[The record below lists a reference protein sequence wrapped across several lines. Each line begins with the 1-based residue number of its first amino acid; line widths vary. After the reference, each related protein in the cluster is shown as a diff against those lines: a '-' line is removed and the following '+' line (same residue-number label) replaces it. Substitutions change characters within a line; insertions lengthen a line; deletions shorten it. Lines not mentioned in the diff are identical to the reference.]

1 MSDAVITPRIRSEA
15 GEAQL
20 PAWAPTETVWFIM
33 ADSFRKKVWKAFLKV
48 VPSSLHA
55 FALRSAFRVLKL
67 IDDIRTIFV
76 AVADSLRMTAQ
87 PRVSLQRTAPTASQV
102 IASYTRGLILCGR
115 LPAFPSRFMWLSYPA
130 RYIITPETAKIPR
143 DVRRTQR
150 RSDLKV
156 KFNEDFE
163 DIIHACREG
172 RDHWVWLT
180 DHLIDVYREVHRLG
194 FVDTVGVYR
203 DDNLVAGLWGISVG
217 RVFAI
222 MSVFHRESGAGSLAI
237 GAVIESVTDNGR
249 WSIVDSGEMNNP
261 NYARFGAFEI
271 PREELCELIWQN
283 LQSQGSPAGFSPPE
297 SHRSKRESL
306 PSLRSSHS

>member
-1 MSDAVITPRIRSEA
+1 M
-15 GEAQL
+15 L
-20 PAWAPTETVWFIM
+20 PSRLGFVAKRGKLNLSALAPIETVWFIM
-33 ADSFRKKVWKAFLKV
+33 ADSFRKKVWKVFLKV
-48 VPSSLHA
+48 APNSLHGFA
-55 FALRSAFRVLKL
+55 FQSGFRVLKL

-76 AVADSLRMTAQ
+76 AIADSLRMTAR

-102 IASYTRGLILCGR
+102 IANYTRSLILCGR
-115 LPAFPSRFMWLSYPA
+115 SPAFPSRFMWLSYPA
-130 RYIITPETAKIPR
+130 RYIITSETAKIPR

-150 RSDLKV
+150 RSNLEI

-180 DHLIDVYREVHRLG
+180 RHLIDVYREVHRLG
-194 FVDTVGVYR
+194 FVDTVSVYR
-203 DDNLVAGLWGISVG
+203 DDKLVAGLWGISVG

-237 GAVIESVTDNGR
+237 GAVIESVANNER

-271 PREELCELIWQN
+271 PSEELCELIWQN
-283 LQSQGSPAGFSPPE
+283 LQSPGGPAGSSPPG
-297 SHRSKRESL
+297 SHRSERESI
-306 PSLRSSHS
+306 PSLRSSNP